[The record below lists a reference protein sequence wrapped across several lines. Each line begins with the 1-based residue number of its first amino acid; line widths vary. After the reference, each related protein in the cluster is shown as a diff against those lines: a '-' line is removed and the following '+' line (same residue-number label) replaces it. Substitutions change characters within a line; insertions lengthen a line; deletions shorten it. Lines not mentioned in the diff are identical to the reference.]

1 MTRNNYSDYA
11 VHVMP
16 VLRRT
21 KGVTHGCLAFDA
33 YHKNQSTNHIE
44 ADSCGGKKLP
54 KYYLFLI
61 EHLYLPLVIY
71 L

>member
-1 MTRNNYSDYA
+1 MQ
-11 VHVMP
+11 P
-16 VLRRT
+16 G
-21 KGVTHGCLAFDA
+21 GVTHGCLAFGA